1 MQERGARTTSP
12 PVYGEVAP
20 YTTDQ
25 PHIRRIIIPYFSSL
39 VQRRWELAKGY
50 FEFCGVGMIRAR
62 LMSVVYGL
70 EVETHPYRAF
80 LLPYRQRFGTG
91 WDFFVI
97 LFPP

>member
-1 MQERGARTTSP
+1 MQEPGGTNTWP
-12 PVYGEVAP
+12 PVYGEEAP

-25 PHIRRIIIPYFSSL
+25 PHICRIIIPYFSSL
-39 VQRRWELAKGY
+39 VQRRWELANGY
-50 FEFCGVGMIRAR
+50 FELCGVGMIRAR

-80 LLPYRQRFGTG
+80 LLPYRQWFGIG

-97 LFPP
+97 IFSP